1 MNVNIKDFI
10 DKMTALCTSHT
21 QVNSYYHGDLVE
33 ILKSKEIVYT
43 TVITTSL
50 SAVVNPT
57 DVTLTMQMMVLDK
70 MLKDDDNYL
79 EVESNTLMVLSDII
93 NYIQGNNDVFKYCRI
108 VGSPTATKI
117 EDKAFDVVDG
127 WQVNFQT
134 KLQKSN
140 GTCFVPIT

>member
-1 MNVNIKDFI
+1 MNVNIKDFV
-10 DKMTALCTSHT
+10 DKMTTLCTSHT

-57 DVTLTMQMMVLDK
+57 DVTVTMQMMVLDK